1 MFRLTR
7 PLFQALKKS
16 TGITGLPIH
25 PDPLPE
31 LVKIYERTISVLST
45 IPRTSV
51 YRQGVEGLTWH
62 KLNLVRAANGN
73 ITLAELTLKEG
84 HIEESLEI
92 ASDELELA
100 RNMVKWK
107 ACVPFPALVF
117 VFIQTFL
124 TCFFYLCSWEEP
136 TERFEPGQWGHIGKS
151 T

>member
-51 YRQGVEGLTWH
+51 YRQGQ
-62 KLNLVRAANGN
+62 
-73 ITLAELTLKEG
+73 
-84 HIEESLEI
+84 
-92 ASDELELA
+92 
-100 RNMVKWK
+100 K
-107 ACVPFPALVF
+107 ALHG
-117 VFIQTFL
+117 T
-124 TCFFYLCSWEEP
+124 S
-136 TERFEPGQWGHIGKS
+136 
-151 T
+151 